1 MAALRAPRL
10 AGLVLSPDDS
20 AAAAAR
26 AVLRFYLRAFASA
39 EPAARAGEV
48 EPVHQLR
55 VATRRLRT
63 ALRRF
68 GPLLPARFAAAA
80 HRDLAWLGGAI
91 GAVRDLD
98 VLSELLR
105 GQAARLDPEL
115 RRAGGPLGVML
126 QEQRA
131 RALAAL
137 GTALDAKRCR
147 RLLERLA
154 AFADSRAPVGRGT
167 RLGDVAPDLL
177 RPHVRAVV
185 RAGRRLGP
193 DAAPPHLHRLRV
205 RVKRLRYALETLRS
219 LGDRATRELL
229 ARLERLQDTLGKGQD
244 AATAIAWLGA
254 YAESPGVPVTSLLPA
269 GALIQALARRG
280 GGHARP
286 WSRLRCDLE
295 QPARARGRDRGHRGG
310 SLRRR
315 AGAARAGRARAGRS
329 AARDG
334 ARPARVRA
342 LRARGHRGS
351 RAGAERRG

>member
-1 MAALRAPRL
+1 MAALRAPRP
-10 AGLVLSPDDS
+10 AGLVLSPADS

-26 AVLRFYLRAFASA
+26 AVLRFHLRAFASA

-63 ALRRF
+63 ALRLF

-91 GAVRDLD
+91 GALRDLD
-98 VLSELLR
+98 VLNELLR
-105 GQAARLDPEL
+105 GQAARLDPAL

-154 AFADSRAPVGRGT
+154 ACADSRAPVGRGT

-193 DAAPPHLHRLRV
+193 DAAPPDLHRLRI
-205 RVKRLRYALETLRS
+205 RVKRLRYAVETLRS
-219 LGDRATRELL
+219 LGDRSVREVLV
-229 ARLERLQDTLGKGQD
+229 RLERLQDTLGKGQD
-244 AATAIAWLGA
+244 AATAIAWLRA
-254 YAESPGVPVTSLLPA
+254 YAATRGVPAASLLPA
-269 GALIQALARRG
+269 GALLQALARR
-280 GGHARP
+280 A
-286 WSRLRCDLE
+286 
-295 QPARARGRDRGHRGG
+295 
-310 SLRRR
+310 RRR
-315 AGAARAGRARAGRS
+315 RRRGLKAWRRLERTRLLESVLKELAAAASPPREAARA
-329 AARDG
+329 
-334 ARPARVRA
+334 
-342 LRARGHRGS
+342 
-351 RAGAERRG
+351 

>member
-1 MAALRAPRL
+1 MAALRAPRP

-63 ALRRF
+63 ALRLF

-105 GQAARLDPEL
+105 G
-115 RRAGGPLGVML
+115 G
-126 QEQRA
+126 
-131 RALAAL
+131 
-137 GTALDAKRCR
+137 
-147 RLLERLA
+147 
-154 AFADSRAPVGRGT
+154 
-167 RLGDVAPDLL
+167 
-177 RPHVRAVV
+177 H
-185 RAGRRLGP
+185 RLGP
-193 DAAPPHLHRLRV
+193 DAAPPELHRLRV

-244 AATAIAWLGA
+244 AATAIAWLGT
-254 YAESPGVPVTSLLPA
+254 YAEGPGVPVASLLPA
-269 GALIQALARRG
+269 GALIQALARRT
-280 GGHARP
+280 RK
-286 WSRLRCDLE
+286 
-295 QPARARGRDRGHRGG
+295 Q
-310 SLRRR
+310 RRR
-315 AGAARAGRARAGRS
+315 ALKAWRRFERTRLLEAVIDELRGQAGAPREAARA
-329 AARDG
+329 
-334 ARPARVRA
+334 
-342 LRARGHRGS
+342 
-351 RAGAERRG
+351 